1 MTAELQARSHHGTL
15 PGDND
20 SPAAAV
26 ARRELAAAVAAFLTP
41 GPGQPP
47 PVYGNNPYAPAI
59 RGPVGHE
66 PRPGRAPPGRLT
78 NRRRQACAQLAGG
91 HQSEG
96 NDHA

>member
-66 PRPGRAPPGRLT
+66 PRPGRARRSVDESSTAGMCPTCGR
-78 NRRRQACAQLAGG
+78 

-96 NDHA
+96 NGHA